1 MTPDI
6 APALD
11 ELVHRAR
18 GARERAYAR
27 YSQFKVGAALLT
39 RDGAVFI
46 GCNVENATYGAT
58 LCAERVAVAS
68 MVLAGACDIVAV
80 AVFSDGDVLAMPCGI
95 CRQTLIEFGA
105 GDTVVV
111 AASPRERRVSTLGA
125 LLPDP
130 FVFRT

>member
-1 MTPDI
+1 MTSDI

-11 ELVHRAR
+11 ELVERAR
-18 GARERAYAR
+18 DARERAYAR
-27 YSQFKVGAALLT
+27 YSEFKVGAALLT
-39 RDGAVFI
+39 RDGAVFV
-46 GCNVENATYGAT
+46 GCNVENASYGAT

-68 MVLAGACDIVAV
+68 MVLAGARDIAAV

-95 CRQTLIEFGA
+95 CRQTLVEFGA
-105 GDTVVV
+105 ANTVVV
-111 AASPRERRVSTLGA
+111 AVTPRERRVSTLGA